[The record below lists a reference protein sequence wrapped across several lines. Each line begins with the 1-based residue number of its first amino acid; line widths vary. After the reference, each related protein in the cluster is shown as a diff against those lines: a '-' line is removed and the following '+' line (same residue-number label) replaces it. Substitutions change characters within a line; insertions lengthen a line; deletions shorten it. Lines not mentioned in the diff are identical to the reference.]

1 MIYIL
6 FTDDSTVTLRLHTL
20 EFTLKSFV
28 FTLMEITNKIQA
40 LVVSRF
46 INQYQGLL
54 IPSLAL
60 GTFYELKAINLVVP
74 KIFNHRKQNTKKRFD
89 ELCSNQCTPFCSF
102 EHLDHSFKQPCLVH
116 LTRCFASIS
125 SVQCTLSIG
134 SLSTLDTTLLP
145 CSINPFT

>member
-89 ELCSNQCTPFCSF
+89 ELCSN
-102 EHLDHSFKQPCLVH
+102 
-116 LTRCFASIS
+116 
-125 SVQCTLSIG
+125 
-134 SLSTLDTTLLP
+134 
-145 CSINPFT
+145 